1 MQICRSPSCGTA
13 AQAGALH
20 TPALHLLERYYIVP
34 NKMTTL
40 ADLRALKVA
49 ELRNELTT
57 RGLDTKGVKEEL
69 LQRLWEAISGD
80 APAEG
85 DAAATGTGD
94 DSASATEVP
103 AESAPQGDAVPAEV
117 RRV

>member
-1 MQICRSPSCGTA
+1 MICRLPSCGTA
-13 AQAGALH
+13 AQTGAPH
-20 TPALHLLERYYIVP
+20 TPALHLHERYYIVSH
-34 NKMTTL
+34 KMTTL

-85 DAAATGTGD
+85 DVATTGTGD
-94 DSASATEVP
+94 DSADATEVP
-103 AESAPQGDAVPAEV
+103 AESAPEEDAVPAEV